1 MDNMSEKNKKEK
13 ETPLTLQELADYS
26 QEILFPAME
35 ERFATKSD
43 LNDLRGDMNGLKGKL
58 NTLKVEFKG
67 FRDETLSGHDQIL
80 KKLDI
85 LLTEK
90 EVGEYQKTKERKM
103 WLIMIGAMKR
113 SSILTPKELQIITQ
127 LEIF

>member
-1 MDNMSEKNKKEK
+1 MHK
-13 ETPLTLQELADYS
+13 ETPLTLQQLVGYS

-35 ERFATKSD
+35 ERFATKSE
-43 LNDLRGDMNGLKGKL
+43 LEN
-58 NTLKVEFKG
+58 
-67 FRDETLSGHDQIL
+67 FRNQTLSNHDQIF

-90 EVGEYQKTKERKM
+90 EVGEYQKGKERKM

-113 SSILTPKELQIITQ
+113 SNILTLKELETITQ